1 MGIVL
6 KQLFWGSIDWPVD
19 NTTIIVE
26 DNIGDDEAIHIHIHD
41 FKDPSNPKE
50 GGWALRFHFTYD
62 EFKEF
67 SKASL
72 DGGKL

>member
-6 KQLFWGSIDWPVD
+6 KQLFSGSIDWPMD

-26 DNIGDDEAIHIHIHD
+26 DNIGEDEAIHIHIH
-41 FKDPSNPKE
+41 NPKE
-50 GGWALRFHFTYD
+50 GGFAFRLHFSYD

-67 SKASL
+67 SKAII
-72 DGGKL
+72 DGGNL

>member
-6 KQLFWGSIDWPVD
+6 KQLFSGSIDWPMD

-26 DNIGDDEAIHIHIHD
+26 VNVGEDEAIHIHIH
-41 FKDPSNPKE
+41 NPKE
-50 GGWALRFHFTYD
+50 GGFAFRLHFSYD

-67 SKASL
+67 SKAVL

>member
-6 KQLFWGSIDWPVD
+6 KQLFCGSIDWPMD

-26 DNIGDDEAIHIHIHD
+26 DNVGEAEAIHIHIH
-41 FKDPSNPKE
+41 NPKE
-50 GGWALRFHFTYD
+50 GGWALRLHFSYD

-67 SKASL
+67 SEAIL

>member
-6 KQLFWGSIDWPVD
+6 KQLFSGSIDWPMD

-26 DNIGDDEAIHIHIHD
+26 DNVGEDEAIHIHVH
-41 FKDPSNPKE
+41 NPKE
-50 GGWALRFHFTYD
+50 CGFAFRLHFTYD

-67 SKASL
+67 SKAII

>member
-6 KQLFWGSIDWPVD
+6 KQLFCGSIDWPMD

-26 DNIGDDEAIHIHIHD
+26 DNVGEDEAIHIHIH
-41 FKDPSNPKE
+41 NPKE
-50 GGWALRFHFTYD
+50 GGWALRLHFTYD

-67 SKASL
+67 SKAIL
-72 DGGKL
+72 DGGKLEWEKL

>member
-6 KQLFWGSIDWPVD
+6 KQLFSGSIDWPMD

-26 DNIGDDEAIHIHIHD
+26 DNVGEDEAIHIHIH
-41 FKDPSNPKE
+41 NPKE
-50 GGWALRFHFTYD
+50 GGFAFRLHFTYD

-67 SKASL
+67 SEAIL

>member
-26 DNIGDDEAIHIHIHD
+26 DNIGEDEAIHIHIH
-41 FKDPSNPKE
+41 NPKE
-50 GGWALRFHFTYD
+50 GGWALRLHFTYD

-67 SKASL
+67 SEAIL

>member
-6 KQLFWGSIDWPVD
+6 KQLFCGSIDWPMD

-26 DNIGDDEAIHIHIHD
+26 DNIGEDEAIHIHIH
-41 FKDPSNPKE
+41 NPKE
-50 GGWALRFHFTYD
+50 GGWALRLHFSYD

-67 SKASL
+67 SKAIL
-72 DGGKL
+72 DGGKLEWEKL

>member
-6 KQLFWGSIDWPVD
+6 KQLFCGSIDWPMD

-26 DNIGDDEAIHIHIHD
+26 DNVGEDEAIHIHIH
-41 FKDPSNPKE
+41 NPKE
-50 GGWALRFHFTYD
+50 GGWALRLHFSYD

-67 SKASL
+67 SKAIL
-72 DGGKL
+72 DGGKLEWEKL

>member
-6 KQLFWGSIDWPVD
+6 KQLFSGSIDWPMD

-26 DNIGDDEAIHIHIHD
+26 DNVGEDEAIHIHIH
-41 FKDPSNPKE
+41 NPKE
-50 GGWALRFHFTYD
+50 GGFAFRLHFTYD

-67 SKASL
+67 SKAII

>member
-6 KQLFWGSIDWPVD
+6 KQLFCGSIDWPMD

-26 DNIGDDEAIHIHIHD
+26 DNVGEDDEAIHIHIH
-41 FKDPSNPKE
+41 NPKE
-50 GGWALRFHFTYD
+50 GGFAFRLHFSYD

-67 SKASL
+67 SEAIQ

>member
-6 KQLFWGSIDWPVD
+6 KQLFCGSIDWPMD

-26 DNIGDDEAIHIHIHD
+26 DNVDEDEAIHIHIH
-41 FKDPSNPKE
+41 NPKE
-50 GGWALRFHFTYD
+50 GGWALRLHFSYD

-67 SKASL
+67 SEAIL

>member
-6 KQLFWGSIDWPVD
+6 KQLFSGSIDWPMD

-26 DNIGDDEAIHIHIHD
+26 DNIGEDEAIHIHIH
-41 FKDPSNPKE
+41 NPKE
-50 GGWALRFHFTYD
+50 GGFAFRLHFTYD

-67 SKASL
+67 SKAII

>member
-6 KQLFWGSIDWPVD
+6 KQLFSGSIDWPMD
-19 NTTIIVE
+19 NTIIIVE
-26 DNIGDDEAIHIHIHD
+26 DNIGEDEAIHIHIH
-41 FKDPSNPKE
+41 NPKE
-50 GGWALRFHFTYD
+50 GGWALRLHFTYD

-67 SKASL
+67 SKAIL